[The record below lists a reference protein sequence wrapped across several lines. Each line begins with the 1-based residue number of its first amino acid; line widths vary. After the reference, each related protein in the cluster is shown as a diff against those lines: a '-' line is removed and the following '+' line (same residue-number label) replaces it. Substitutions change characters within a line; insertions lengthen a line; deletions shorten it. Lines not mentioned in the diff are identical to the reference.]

1 MVSFENIQHAHIR
14 IKPFIHQT
22 PIFSSS
28 LLNSWLGHDIFFK
41 TECLQKVGAFKARGG
56 CNAVATLMERGQK
69 NPALKPRHIVA
80 NSSGNHAQAVA
91 WAAQQFNIPATIYMP
106 SNVSTVKAQATKSY
120 GAKIILA
127 EQRAEV
133 DAMVEQASKQPGT
146 FWIPPYDHDDVIAG
160 QGTVIAEALT
170 QAVSGYS
177 MSQTSPPHY
186 DAIFAPCGGGGLISG
201 SFIASRQLSPETQ
214 VIGVEPALGNDASR
228 SRQTGTIQRL
238 AETPATLADGART
251 LSISERTFHFIKQLD
266 GFYEVDE
273 TAIIYWSQWLAH
285 LLKLR
290 IEPTSAMSMDGV
302 MQWLATQPS
311 TGRKNI
317 LVVLSGGNI
326 DQQTNNFIWQE
337 NHLSILPAQK
347 FCK

>member
-1 MVSFENIQHAHIR
+1 MISFKNIQQAQAR

-22 PIFSSS
+22 PVFSSS

-41 TECLQKVGAFKARGG
+41 AECLQKVGAFKARGG
-56 CNAVATLMERGQK
+56 CNAVAHLVEKGQK
-69 NPALKPRHIVA
+69 NPALKPRKIVA

-91 WAAQQFNIPATIYMP
+91 WSAQQFHIPATIYMP
-106 SNVSTVKAQATKSY
+106 SNVSKVKAQATKSY
-120 GAKIILA
+120 GAEIILA
-127 EQRAEV
+127 DQRAEV
-133 DAMVEQASKQPGT
+133 DAMVEEASKQSGT

-160 QGTVIAEALT
+160 QGTVIAEALI
-170 QAVSGYS
+170 QPFPEYS
-177 MSQTSPPHY
+177 KEPSRQPHY

-201 SFIASRQLSPETQ
+201 SFIASRHLAPTTQ

-238 AETPATLADGART
+238 TNTPGTLADGART

-273 TAIIYWSQWLAH
+273 AAIIYWSQWLAH

-290 IEPTSAMSMDGV
+290 IEPTSAMTMDGV
-302 MQWLATQPS
+302 MQWLHSQSS
-311 TGRKNI
+311 TTRKKI

-326 DQQTNNFIWQE
+326 DQHTNNLIWQE
-337 NHLSILPAQK
+337 NHLSTLPADK
-347 FCK
+347 YA